1 MLSVRQNHGLD
12 LCFKELQRRITKNKR
27 SNEMELTDIRREYA
41 KGGLRRK
48 DLAADPI
55 EQFNLWL
62 EQAIEAK
69 MTDPTAMTVA
79 TVDENGQPFQRIV
92 LLKNVDKDGFVF
104 YTNLGS
110 RKAHQLEHNSKISL
124 HFPWHPLERQ
134 VHITGTAE
142 KLTAMENMK
151 YFSSRPKESQ
161 LAAIASK
168 QSSRISARGILEGK
182 YLELKQKFAKGEIPV
197 PSFWGGFRVHVDS
210 IEFWQGGEHRLH
222 DRFLFSRQDNSWDID
237 RLAP

>member
-1 MLSVRQNHGLD
+1 
-12 LCFKELQRRITKNKR
+12 
-27 SNEMELTDIRREYA
+27 MELEDIRREYT

-48 DLAADPI
+48 DLLADPI
-55 EQFNLWL
+55 AQFDVWL
-62 EQAIEAK
+62 QQAIKAK

-79 TVDENGQPFQRIV
+79 TVDESGQPFQRIV
-92 LLKNVDKDGFVF
+92 LLKHVDEQGFVF

-110 RKAHQLEHNSKISL
+110 RKAEQIGVNSKVSL

-134 VHITGTAE
+134 VHITGVAE
-142 KLTAMENMK
+142 KLSVVENMK

-168 QSSRISARGILEGK
+168 QSSRISARGVLEGK
-182 YLELKQKFAKGEIPV
+182 FLELKQKFEKGEIPV
-197 PSFWGGFRVHVDS
+197 PSFWGGFRIKPTS

-222 DRFLFSRQDNSWDID
+222 DRFLFSKDQEAWHID

>member
-1 MLSVRQNHGLD
+1 
-12 LCFKELQRRITKNKR
+12 
-27 SNEMELTDIRREYA
+27 MELTDIRREYA

-48 DLAADPI
+48 DLASDPI

-69 MTDPTAMTVA
+69 LTDPTAMTVA
-79 TVDENGQPFQRIV
+79 TVDENGQPYQRIV
-92 LLKNVDKDGFVF
+92 LLKNVDQDGFVF

-142 KLTAMENMK
+142 KLSAMENMK

-182 YLELKQKFAKGEIPV
+182 YLELKQKFEKGEIPV
-197 PSFWGGFRVHVDS
+197 PSFWGGFRVRVDS
-210 IEFWQGGEHRLH
+210 IEFWQGGERRLH

>member
-1 MLSVRQNHGLD
+1 
-12 LCFKELQRRITKNKR
+12 
-27 SNEMELTDIRREYA
+27 MELTDIRREYA

-48 DLAADPI
+48 DLCADPI
-55 EQFNLWL
+55 DQFNLWL
-62 EQAIEAK
+62 QQAIDSGLS
-69 MTDPTAMTVA
+69 DPTAMTVA
-79 TVDENGQPFQRIV
+79 TVDATGQPFQRIV
-92 LLKNVDKDGFVF
+92 LLKNVEKEGFVF

-110 RKAHQLEHNSKISL
+110 RKAQQIEQNNKVSIHL
-124 HFPWHPLERQ
+124 PWHPLERQ
-134 VHITGTAE
+134 VHITGVAE
-142 KLTAMENMK
+142 KLTAVENFK

-161 LAAIASK
+161 IAAIASK

-197 PSFWGGFRVHVDS
+197 PSFWGGYRVKPTS

-222 DRFLFSRQDNSWDID
+222 DRFLFSENGGQWDID

>member
-1 MLSVRQNHGLD
+1 
-12 LCFKELQRRITKNKR
+12 
-27 SNEMELTDIRREYA
+27 MELEDIRREYT

-48 DLAADPI
+48 DLSADPI
-55 EQFNLWL
+55 EQFDLWL
-62 EQAIEAK
+62 KQAVDAK
-69 MTDPTAMTVA
+69 LTDPTAMTVA
-79 TVDENGQPFQRIV
+79 TVDANGQPFQRIV
-92 LLKNVDKDGFVF
+92 LLKHVDQQGFVF

-110 RKAHQLEHNSKISL
+110 RKAQHIDGNAKVSL

-134 VHITGTAE
+134 VHITGVAE
-142 KLTAMENMK
+142 KLSVVENMK

-161 LAAIASK
+161 IAAIASK

-182 YLELKQKFAKGEIPV
+182 YLELKKKFEKGEIPV
-197 PSFWGGFRVHVDS
+197 PSFWGGYRIRPES

-222 DRFLFSRQDNSWDID
+222 DRFLFSKQQDNWLVD

>member
-1 MLSVRQNHGLD
+1 
-12 LCFKELQRRITKNKR
+12 
-27 SNEMELTDIRREYA
+27 MELTDIRREYA

-69 MTDPTAMTVA
+69 LTDPTAMTVA

-110 RKAHQLEHNSKISL
+110 RKAHQLGHNSKISL

-142 KLTAMENMK
+142 KLTAIENMK
-151 YFSSRPKESQ
+151 YFSSLPKERQ

-197 PSFWGGFRVHVDS
+197 PSFWGGFRVRVDS

>member
-1 MLSVRQNHGLD
+1 
-12 LCFKELQRRITKNKR
+12 
-27 SNEMELTDIRREYA
+27 MELTDIRREYA
-41 KGGLRRK
+41 QGGLRRK
-48 DLAADPI
+48 DLKADPI
-55 EQFNLWL
+55 EQFNVWL
-62 EQAIEAK
+62 EQAINAK
-69 MTDPTAMTVA
+69 LTDPTAMTVA
-79 TVDENGQPFQRIV
+79 TVDKDGQPFQRIV
-92 LLKNVDKDGFVF
+92 LLKNVDKEGFIF

-110 RKAHQLEHNSKISL
+110 RKAQHLEDNCKISL

-142 KLTAMENMK
+142 KLSALENMK

-197 PSFWGGFRVHVDS
+197 PSFWGGFRVKPES

-222 DRFLFSRQDNSWDID
+222 DRFLFSKHDQQWDID

>member
-1 MLSVRQNHGLD
+1 
-12 LCFKELQRRITKNKR
+12 
-27 SNEMELTDIRREYA
+27 MELTDIRREYA
-41 KGGLRRK
+41 QGGLRRK
-48 DLAADPI
+48 DLKADPI
-55 EQFNLWL
+55 DQFNYWL

-69 MTDPTAMTVA
+69 LTDPTAMTVA
-79 TVDENGQPFQRIV
+79 TVDKDGQPFQRIV
-92 LLKNVDKDGFVF
+92 LLKNVEKDGFIF

-110 RKAHQLEHNSKISL
+110 RKAQHLEDNSKISL

-142 KLTAMENMK
+142 KLSTLENMK
-151 YFSSRPKESQ
+151 YFSSRPKDSQ

-168 QSSRISARGILEGK
+168 QSSRISARGVLEGK

-197 PSFWGGFRVHVDS
+197 PSFWGGFRVRPES

-222 DRFLFSRQDNSWDID
+222 DRFLFSKHDQSWDID

>member
-1 MLSVRQNHGLD
+1 
-12 LCFKELQRRITKNKR
+12 
-27 SNEMELTDIRREYA
+27 MELTDIRREYA
-41 KGGLRRK
+41 QGGLRRK

-55 EQFNLWL
+55 DQFNLWL

-69 MTDPTAMTVA
+69 LTDPTAMTVA

-110 RKAHQLEHNSKISL
+110 RKAQQLEHNSKISL

-197 PSFWGGFRVHVDS
+197 PSFWGGFRVRVDS